1 MANRIQFHLS
11 YNNDAE
17 RLWLPVN
24 PASIKISD
32 SHGYQDVEAA
42 QLGEYTVIGKRKLTE
57 FSFSSFFPRD
67 YNPAYCAYT
76 PLPVPWDCINT
87 IKRWMR
93 SGSPIRLTVTGSP
106 INYAVTIR
114 SFDYDPDRG
123 GSPGDIYFDIALKEY
138 VFVSVRSLTY
148 NTNKTGIASV
158 SDTRPDTAAKP
169 TSYVV
174 KDGDSLWKISAR
186 LYNDGDKWRTIFNA
200 NKTVIG
206 ANPNLIR
213 PGMRLVI
220 PR

>member
-11 YNNDAE
+11 YNNDRE

-32 SHGYQDVEAA
+32 THGYQDVEAA

-76 PLPVPWDCINT
+76 PLPAPWDCVNT

-114 SFDYDPDRG
+114 SFNYDPDRG
-123 GSPGDIYFDIALKEY
+123 GSPGDIYFEIALKEY

-158 SDTRPDTAAKP
+158 SDTRPDTAAKQ

-186 LYNDGDKWRTIFNA
+186 LYNDGDKWRTIYNA